1 MFERP
6 VIFALLT
13 TVNNKIIVKGCD
25 TSYICGKVPLFLE
38 EPTVAIFRVQA
49 SSALKMEV
57 AGSAKK
63 LVPCRFITS
72 LHSRRV
78 L

>member
-13 TVNNKIIVKGCD
+13 TVNINIIVRGCD
-25 TSYICGKVPLFLE
+25 KSYICGEVPLFLQ
-38 EPTVAIFRVQA
+38 EPAVAIFRVQA
-49 SSALKMEV
+49 SSALKLEV

-63 LVPCRFITS
+63 LGSC
-72 LHSRRV
+72 
-78 L
+78 